1 MREHDTWAGDPD
13 MTFCARHQVDVLL
26 DGLDMPIGTSVPLAP
41 FPGVVD
47 VLHAGVGRA
56 AREGK
61 GSARSQLGGL
71 GVGLAGLRR
80 RRIRNPGSLL
90 SFS

>member
-1 MREHDTWAGDPD
+1 MRSTHLI
-13 MTFCARHQVDVLL
+13 CATSG
-26 DGLDMPIGTSVPLAP
+26 GLPRERPGIGSSDDFRLSA
-41 FPGVVD
+41 
-47 VLHAGVGRA
+47 LRAEAQHAHRGYERAFGRLP
-56 AREGK
+56 REGK
-61 GSARSQLGGL
+61 GSAWSQLGGL